1 MKEIFHPLLK
11 DKNKTILFVGI
22 GNGLKSD
29 DAIGIHIC
37 RNLTET
43 KRKKILI
50 VESGIEKFVGK
61 INTIA
66 PDILLLIDCTDF
78 NEKSGFVKLIPI
90 EDVLDHT
97 MHTHTISVRRIS
109 EFFEM
114 PTFILGIQPK
124 FVGFGEEISM
134 ARIGRQ
140 IGNAVPPRL
149 GFVIGKTIKEHVINQ
164 YEYTR

>member
-1 MKEIFHPLLK
+1 MKEIFRPLLE

-29 DAIGIHIC
+29 DAVGIFIC
-37 RNLTET
+37 KNIKESIH
-43 KRKKILI
+43 KKVLI

-66 PDILLLIDCTDF
+66 PDVLLLVDCTDF
-78 NEKSGFVKLIPI
+78 NEKPGFVKLIPI
-90 EDVLDHT
+90 EEVLDHT

-114 PTFILGIQPK
+114 PTFILGVQPK
-124 FVGFGEEISM
+124 YVGFGEEIS
-134 ARIGRQ
+134 
-140 IGNAVPPRL
+140 AVVKKAADKL
-149 GFVIGKTIKEHVINQ
+149 IKYINNSI
-164 YEYTR
+164 